1 MDEPGS
7 YYAEKYT
14 VTRGQTLLDSTC
26 MGQLTETKWNG
37 GCRGWREGRAGSC

>member
-14 VTRGQTLLDSTC
+14 VTRGQTLRDSTC
-26 MGQLTETKWNG
+26 MGQLTGTK
-37 GCRGWREGRAGSC
+37 